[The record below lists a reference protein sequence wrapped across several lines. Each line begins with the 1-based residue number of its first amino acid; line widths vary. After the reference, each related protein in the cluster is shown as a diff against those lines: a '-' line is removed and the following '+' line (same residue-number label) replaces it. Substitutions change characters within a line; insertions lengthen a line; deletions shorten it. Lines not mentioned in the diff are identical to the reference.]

1 MTLKV
6 YNDNG
11 SITEHIIS
19 ADTMTDTEIQSDIS
33 YIGLSTKEEN
43 ILNIFKTYFNN
54 SKAILFDK
62 SNKAII
68 EKIDKLNFNDFKKK
82 DFSFIYF
89 TSGTTG
95 SPVGAFKTKENF
107 LSEIEQLT
115 KLFEKYT
122 IKRIIVTVP
131 FIHFYGSLFGA
142 IYPLVN
148 DIDIIIKEHFLP
160 HDLLELV
167 DEYSMVVTTPLYIKS
182 LNKLETKKDLSK
194 SIFVSSTAPLFPNI
208 AKEFHE
214 NFSTDV
220 IQIFGS
226 TETGGIA
233 YKYNDDEKW
242 TPIHQ
247 VEISQNQEGE
257 LKVKSPFISNILYE
271 DKFKV
276 TNHEIQT
283 FDFVEIEENQ
293 FKLVGRSSQIIKLAG
308 KRYSTIQIENILE
321 AQPNIEKAVVFVT
334 TNKDAL
340 RGEELNITLQTKE
353 NILVK
358 DIKSLLKKQL
368 SNMRFTI
375 NLKLVDEIK
384 TTLVGKKM
392 LIQ

>member
-19 ADTMTDTEIQSDIS
+19 ANTMKNTIKENNITQ
-33 YIGLSTKEEN
+33 IGLSTKEEN

-62 SNKAII
+62 NNKAII
-68 EKIDKLNFNDFKKK
+68 NKIEKIDLKDFEKKE
-82 DFSFIYF
+82 FSFIYF

-95 SPVGAFKTKENF
+95 SPIGAFKTKENF

-115 KLFEKYT
+115 KLFEQNT
-122 IKRIIVTVP
+122 IKRVIVTVP
-131 FIHFYGSLFGA
+131 FIHFYGSLLGA
-142 IYPLVN
+142 IYPLIN

-182 LNKLETKKDLSK
+182 LNKLQIKKDLSK
-194 SIFVSSTAPLFPNI
+194 SIFVSSTAPLFPDV
-208 AKEFHE
+208 AKEFCN
-214 NFSTDV
+214 NFSTNV
-220 IQIFGS
+220 VQIFGS

-242 TPIHQ
+242 TPIKT
-247 VEISQNQEGE
+247 VEISQNNEGE

-271 DKFKV
+271 DKFKI
-276 TNHEIQT
+276 TNQEIQT
-283 FDFVEIEENQ
+283 FDYVEIEKNQ

-321 AQPNIEKAVVFVT
+321 AQQNIEKAVVFVT
-334 TNKDAL
+334 TSKDNL

-358 DIKSLLKKQL
+358 EIKTLLKKEL
-368 SNMRFTI
+368 SNMRFNI

>member
-1 MTLKV
+1 MTLNV
-6 YNDNG
+6 YKDNG
-11 SITEHIIS
+11 SITKHTIS
-19 ADTMTDTEIQSDIS
+19 ADTISNDTIQGDIKQ
-33 YIGLSTKEEN
+33 IGLSTKEEN
-43 ILNIFKTYFNN
+43 ILNIFETYFNN

-62 SNKAII
+62 NNKTIVQKI
-68 EKIDKLNFNDFKKK
+68 EKMDFKYFENK
-82 DFSFIYF
+82 DFSYIFF

-95 SPVGAFKTKENF
+95 SPIGALKTKENF
-107 LSEIEQLT
+107 LSEIKQLT
-115 KLFEKYT
+115 KLFEKYS
-122 IKRIIVTVP
+122 IKKVIVTVP

-160 HDLLELV
+160 HDLLELI
-167 DEYSMVVTTPLYIKS
+167 DDNSMVVTTPLYIKS
-182 LNKLETKKDLSK
+182 LNKLGTKKNLNK
-194 SIFVSSTAPLFPNI
+194 SIFVSSTAPLFPDV

-214 NFSTDV
+214 KFSTDV

-242 TPIHQ
+242 TPLET
-247 VEISQNQEGE
+247 VMISQNDEGK
-257 LKVKSPFISNILYE
+257 LKVESPFISNILYE
-271 DKFKV
+271 DKFTI
-276 TNHEIQT
+276 TNHKIQT
-283 FDFVEIEENQ
+283 FDYVEIERNQ
-293 FKLVGRSSQIIKLAG
+293 FKLIGRSSQIIKLAG

-321 AQPNIEKAVVFVT
+321 SQANIEKAVVFVS
-334 TNKDAL
+334 TNKDDL
-340 RGEELNITLQTKE
+340 RGEVLNITLQTKE

-358 DIKSLLKKQL
+358 EIKTLLKKEL
-368 SNMRFTI
+368 SNMRFNI

>member
-19 ADTMTDTEIQSDIS
+19 ADTLTNTEIQSDIS

-68 EKIDKLNFNDFKKK
+68 EKINKLDFNDFKKK

-95 SPVGAFKTKENF
+95 APIGAFKTKENF

-115 KLFEKYT
+115 KLFEQYT

-182 LNKLETKKDLSK
+182 LNKLQIKKDLSK
-194 SIFVSSTAPLFPNI
+194 SIFVSSTAPLFPEVS
-208 AKEFHE
+208 KEFYN
-214 NFSTDV
+214 NFSTDI

-242 TPIHQ
+242 TPMNR
-247 VEISQNQEGE
+247 VKISQNKEGE

-321 AQPNIEKAVVFVT
+321 TQPNIEKAVVFVT
-334 TNKDAL
+334 TDKDAL

-353 NILVK
+353 NILIK
-358 DIKSLLKKQL
+358 DIKSLLKKEL

>member
-19 ADTMTDTEIQSDIS
+19 ADTMTDIETQDSIS
-33 YIGLSTKEEN
+33 HIGLSTKEEN

-62 SNKAII
+62 NNKAII
-68 EKIDKLNFNDFKKK
+68 EKINKLDLNDFKKQ

-122 IKRIIVTVP
+122 IKKVIVTVP

-142 IYPLVN
+142 IYPLIN

-160 HDLLELV
+160 NDLLQLV

-194 SIFVSSTAPLFPNI
+194 SIFVSSTAPLFPSV

-242 TPIHQ
+242 TPMNR
-247 VEISQNQEGE
+247 VEISQNIEGE

-271 DKFKV
+271 DKFKI

-283 FDFVEIEENQ
+283 FDFVEIEDNQ
-293 FKLVGRSSQIIKLAG
+293 FKLIGRSSQIIKLAG

-321 AQPNIEKAVVFVT
+321 TQPNIEKAVVFVT
-334 TNKDAL
+334 TSKDNL
-340 RGEELNITLQTKE
+340 RGEELNITLQTQE

-358 DIKSLLKKQL
+358 DIKSLLKKEL
-368 SNMRFTI
+368 SNMRFNI
-375 NLKLVDEIK
+375 NLKLVEKIK